1 MITLLKAFRDLPQ
14 YHLKVAGIGPKE
26 DELKMFVKENDMHNV
41 KFLGYKTGEE
51 LMNLV
56 NNAYFVVVPSEWYE
70 NNPMTIIEAYSV
82 GTPVIGAYIGGIP
95 EIVID
100 GYTGFRFKSG
110 NADDLHNTLLKAVAL
125 DDKAYM
131 KLSRGTINFANDNLS
146 KESYWTKLIAFYDQF
161 VAIT

>member
-1 MITLLKAFRDLPQ
+1 MRSSNLSITKLLHVTKQ
-14 YHLKVAGIGPKE
+14 YNHIKNKIGFFAATTVLLSIVLLFFEKY
-26 DELKMFVKENDMHNV
+26 LKM
-41 KFLGYKTGEE
+41 
-51 LMNLV
+51 V